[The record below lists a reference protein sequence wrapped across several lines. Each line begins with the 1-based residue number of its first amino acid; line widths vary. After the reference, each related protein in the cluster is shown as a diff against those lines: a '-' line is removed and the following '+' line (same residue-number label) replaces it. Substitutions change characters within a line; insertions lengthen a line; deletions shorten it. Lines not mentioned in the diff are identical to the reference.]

1 MKNIKRS
8 TLAYII
14 PLLVFLW
21 TPAGD
26 LHALPD
32 ADGAE
37 AIMAPQGDEVLLTF
51 RYTGVGNVYVTGYY
65 DYELDKMF
73 LPVTELFSLLQIYYE
88 STPGDFSLAGNF
100 LAPDNPFR
108 IYFAQYRVDLDEE
121 THEYSPDEFRIGE
134 MDFFMSPLVFEEVFE
149 MAFTVSMNALTLH
162 LETPHTMP
170 IEEAAERER
179 ARRLIEAREI
189 TREYFPMEYDRDRS
203 LFDFGFA
210 DYNIT
215 ANYSGDSPNMNYS
228 VIGGAEVL
236 GGDIQ
241 GTVTGRWSDVD
252 HNIRSSNLRWRYVVR
267 DNDWFSNFQAGQM
280 STSGLQPR
288 SIRGASISNEPVE
301 PRRLYET
308 HIVDGTTEP
317 DSEVELYL
325 NNRLIDFKRADE
337 SGYYRFEFPLTY
349 GTTQLTINVYTPTG
363 EVQTIDRRVQIPF
376 TFLPPGEVA
385 YNIQAGQTETFLGD
399 GEEEHTVLHGD
410 VAVGITEWLTAKAG
424 SEYIRDINDNRPFY
438 YGSLSARVL
447 GQYLLN
453 ADIAPDAFYRANA
466 SVMYPSGR
474 SFSLQYT
481 NYQESP
487 LYSMGGADQDI
498 QASFFTPFTITER
511 PMGFRLGADHRM
523 LGSSSVTRYRTDL
536 SMRVGRFNIRAN
548 YRDALFYS
556 DNEYELG
563 QGRVTT
569 SLTYTFMRS
578 PGIPVF
584 VRGMFLR
591 GNVSY
596 STARNE
602 IEEVSMRLNRS
613 IRQFGRVSMDMAYDM
628 RSEQFR
634 ASLGFIVDLQPVRS
648 STNVDVRGDRTNV
661 RQNFRG
667 SLGFD
672 RNPDR
677 IVPSNRNQVGRAG
690 ASVILF
696 VDNNNSGTYDEGDEI
711 IPHNAIRLDRSAQ
724 VQVGRDGLIR
734 IGQLQ
739 SYFRYNLQ
747 VLRRALPNPMLAPGK
762 DEFSFV
768 ADPNQYKRIEIPFY
782 RTGVIDGTVFL
793 LRDGVKQPQGG
804 LRLQI
809 KGVDSDFEATERN
822 FSDGSFY
829 AMDMPPGKYTIE
841 VDPAQL
847 DFLDAHMPDG
857 PKEFEIRA
865 LAEGDFIENME
876 IVIEPRPEADPVLAE
891 EADETPVSERIPEA
905 DWYTVELSTYAYQAN
920 AFRATELA
928 TRNAGH
934 LFGVR
939 DHDTHSLYI
948 AYARPI
954 QSSSEAVRLQET
966 VQDLGYHLAYVRP
979 ATEEELRLQ
988 AEHDITVPFEEAGIG
1003 DEYYAQLNLFSTIY
1017 RAETARVMAENSVGA
1032 SFYIRYLEEENLF
1045 AVYSEMISHALEAA
1059 GLHETLI
1066 DEGFT
1071 QTEILHAP
1079 APGPEPLKFRV
1090 QVAALR
1096 TGPQALEQK
1105 ETDEKSLNR
1114 PLEVMYDDFTGM
1126 HTVRT
1131 KAYHTIPEARA
1142 VLREIRGMA
1151 GYEESFMVSTPRLSS
1166 IPIIYM
1172 TGL

>member
-1 MKNIKRS
+1 MKNINRS
-8 TLAYII
+8 PRSYILL
-14 PLLVFLW
+14 LLVFIL
-21 TPAGD
+21 TPTSGLYAAPGGD
-26 LHALPD
+26 A
-32 ADGAE
+32 AE
-37 AIMAPQGDEVLLTF
+37 AAAAPQGDEVLLTF

-65 DYELDKMF
+65 DYNLDKMF
-73 LPVTELFSLLQIYYE
+73 LPVSELFSLLQIYYE

-100 LAPDNPFR
+100 ISPENPFR
-108 IYFAQYRVDLDEE
+108 IYFAQYRVDFDDE
-121 THEYSPDEFRIGE
+121 THEYSPDDFHIGE
-134 MDFFMSPLVFEEVFE
+134 MDFFMSPLVFEEVFD
-149 MAFTVSMNALTLH
+149 MRFTVNMNQLTLS

-189 TREYFPMEYDRDRS
+189 TREYFPLEYDRERQV
-203 LFDFGFA
+203 FDFGFA

-236 GGDIQ
+236 GGDVQ

-252 HNIRSSNLRWRYVVR
+252 HNIRSGNLRWRYVVR
-267 DNDWFSNFQAGQM
+267 DNDWFSNFQAGQL

-301 PRRLYET
+301 PRRLFET
-308 HIVDGTTEP
+308 HVVDGTTEP

-325 NNRLIDFKRADE
+325 NNRLIDFRRADE
-337 SGYYRFEFPLTY
+337 AGYYRFEFPLTF
-349 GTTQLTINVYTPTG
+349 GTTQLTINIYTPTG

-385 YNIQAGQTETFLGD
+385 YNIQGGQTETFLGN
-399 GEEEHTVLHGD
+399 GEEERTLIHGD

-424 SEYIRDINDNRPFY
+424 SEYIRDVNDNRPFY
-438 YGSLSARVL
+438 YGSLSARVM

-498 QASFFTPFTITER
+498 QATFFTPFTLTER
-511 PMGFRLGADHRM
+511 PMGFRAGIDHRM
-523 LGSSSVTRYRTDL
+523 LGAGSVTRYRADL
-536 SMRVGRFNIRAN
+536 STRLGRFNIRAN

-556 DNEYELG
+556 NNEYELG
-563 QGRVTT
+563 QGRVTG

-602 IEEVSMRLNRS
+602 VEEVSMRLNRS
-613 IRQFGRVSMDMAYDM
+613 IRQFGRISMDMAYDM
-628 RSEQFR
+628 RSEEFR
-634 ASLGFIVDLQPVRS
+634 AGLGFIVDLQPMRS
-648 STNVDVRGDRTNV
+648 STNVDVRGERTSV

-677 IVPSNRNQVGRAG
+677 IVPGNRNQVGRAG

-696 VDNNNSGTYDEGDEI
+696 IDNNNSGTYDEGDEI

-724 VQVGRDGLIR
+724 VQVGRDGVVR

-747 VLRRALPNPMLAPGK
+747 VIRRALPNPMLAPGK
-762 DEFSFV
+762 NDFSFV

-782 RTGVIDGTVFL
+782 RTGIIDGTVYFI
-793 LRDGVKQPQGG
+793 RDGVRHTQGG

-809 KGVDSDFEATERN
+809 KGVDVDFETTERN
-822 FSDGSFY
+822 FSDGTFY
-829 AMDMPPGKYTIE
+829 AMDMPPGQYTIE

-865 LAEGDFIENME
+865 LAEGDFVEGME
-876 IVIEPRPEADPVLAE
+876 VVIESRAEVLAE
-891 EADETPVSERIPEA
+891 EKDVSEA
-905 DWYTVELSTYAYQAN
+905 DWYTVELSTYAFSFST
-920 AFRATELA
+920 FRATSHA
-928 TRNAGH
+928 TQAAAH

-939 DHDTHSLYI
+939 DHDTHRFYVTYAKPVQSI
-948 AYARPI
+948 ATAI
-954 QSSSEAVRLQET
+954 RLREI
-966 VQDLGYHLAYVRP
+966 VYDHGYHLAYVRP

-988 AEHDITVPFEEAGIG
+988 AEPDIEWPFEEAGIG
-1003 DEYYAQLNLFSTIY
+1003 DAYYAKLNLFSTIY
-1017 RAETARVMAENSVGA
+1017 RAETARTMAERSAGRN
-1032 SFYIRYLEEENLF
+1032 FFIRHMEEENLF
-1045 AVYSEMISHALEAA
+1045 AVYSEMLTNAYDAA
-1059 GLHETLI
+1059 IVYETLL
-1066 DEGFT
+1066 DAGFT
-1071 QTEILHAP
+1071 QTDILHAP
-1079 APGPEPLKFRV
+1079 PPGPEPLTFRV

-1096 TGPQALEQK
+1096 TEPQALEHK
-1105 ETDEKSLNR
+1105 EMAENALNQR
-1114 PLEVMYDDFTGM
+1114 LEVMYDDFTGM
-1126 HTVRT
+1126 YAVRT
-1131 KAYHTIPEARA
+1131 KAHQTIPEAGE
-1142 VLREIRGMA
+1142 VLREIREA
-1151 GYEESFMVSTPRLSS
+1151 PDYEDAFMVSIPRMPS
-1166 IPIIYM
+1166 IPIIFI
-1172 TGL
+1172 TGI